1 MNRSYI
7 SDGVL
12 YKYEKER
19 SKLRMSGGAWSINV
33 DKFDLES
40 ITRIVYITEGYR
52 YDISKDAAI
61 SGGYFR
67 SLGGENKLV
76 VPLDKWDKKHK

>member
-12 YKYEKER
+12 VKYEKES
-19 SKLRMSGGAWSINV
+19 SKLRMSGGAWSVNV

-40 ITRIVYITEGYR
+40 INRIVYITEGYR
-52 YDISKDAAI
+52 YDISKDDAI
-61 SGGYFR
+61 SVGYFR

-76 VPLDKWDKKHK
+76 VPISKWNKEPK